1 MYCINC
7 GKKLDKDAEFCKYCG
22 TAVPPVKQITRKKET
37 TIDYEQEEEKGIKFS
52 FRNLLSFKH
61 QKSNFFKETTE
72 ALEKKEENLSK
83 PKIFL
88 NKFNPVQ
95 LAIIAFIMVYVGQAL
110 IFNRSVNYSDVIN
123 PMFGPI
129 YNLTFFAKPVAQFLI
144 NIKSKINN
152 VGLSLI
158 LFITGIIIF
167 ILANYASNKFYKKD
181 NLPLKIEIITLTL
194 IILLGTFFRLYNI
207 NEMPAGCFSD
217 EAQNGNEAIN
227 IIKGNK
233 IEGTTL
239 PVYLE
244 RDSSHNPA
252 YYIYILAVFIK
263 FFGIGPTQIRVATA
277 IFGIL
282 TIPLIYFL
290 IRNIFGARTAIFAAF
305 LFASLRWNVN
315 FSRIAFHAA
324 FAVFIMTLAIY
335 FLWRIYKNRKWSDFV
350 LFGITTALTQ
360 YTYLPARFY
369 IAILLIFFIYV
380 LIKDF
385 SFYKNN
391 LRKLTLAV
399 MVGFIVFLPLL
410 TFIVQYPKKFWTS
423 RQETLILN
431 PQKVKDFY
439 HGQYKD
445 VQDVLLNNIK
455 VTMLMFN
462 NLGDPNARHNYPQ
475 YPMLDF
481 MTGILAILGFGL
493 ALFNIH
499 KLWALISISGFFI
512 FMLGGF
518 LTIEAPQSLRT
529 ILIIPYI
536 FIFISSVI
544 NKFLQFAEQN
554 RNEKIIW
561 AFLILILLFATLE
574 NYDIYFNMQA
584 KNPKCYYEFRTDEA
598 FAAQFLKELG
608 PNWHAIM
615 MPHYHYS
622 YVCKYILADLNII
635 SRDSTGRDTSRIL
648 TTEPFE
654 PALSIPIDLS
664 KYEEKEKKKNFVYIL
679 QKEYEP
685 IVPLLKD
692 IYPQGQYLP
701 FYNKYDKNQ
710 MLFFAYK
717 ILSEDVIKIS
727 NKKLKNGLRGR
738 YYYGLNWGGGP
749 AIDRIDPFILFN
761 WTVDPLPQ
769 KFSVKWTG
777 KIKIENPGLYI
788 FKTYSNDFSDLYI
801 NGKKILEN
809 QGLKTGGWAVG
820 KIDLTAG
827 IHNIQVRYY
836 ESINFSKVELW
847 WQKPG
852 EKDPAVV
859 PYNVLFPE

>member
-7 GKKLDKDAEFCKYCG
+7 GKKLDKDAKFCKYCG
-22 TAVPPVKQITRKKET
+22 TAVPSIKETAREKESDIISAKKEKKQLKKEL
-37 TIDYEQEEEKGIKFS
+37 ISAKKLSSDFFKEIIKPLEEEK
-52 FRNLLSFKH
+52 
-61 QKSNFFKETTE
+61 
-72 ALEKKEENLSK
+72 ENLSK
-83 PKIFL
+83 PGFFL
-88 NKFNPVQ
+88 GKFNPVQ
-95 LAIIAFIMVYVGQAL
+95 LVLIAFLIVFFGQGL
-110 IFNRSVNYSDVIN
+110 IFNRSVNYSDIIN
-123 PMFGPI
+123 PMFGAI
-129 YNLTFFAKPVAQFLI
+129 NNLTFYAKPVAQFLI
-144 NIKSKINN
+144 NTKSKINN
-152 VGLSLI
+152 IGLSLI
-158 LFITGIIIF
+158 LFIVGSIIF
-167 ILANYASNKFYKKD
+167 IIADLVSNKFYKKEK
-181 NLPLKIEIITLTL
+181 LSIKIEIFAL
-194 IILLGTFFRLYNI
+194 IIFILLGSFFRLYNI

-227 IIKGNK
+227 IIKGNV
-233 IEGTTL
+233 IEGTSL

-282 TIPLIYFL
+282 TIPVIYFL
-290 IRNIFGARTAIFAAF
+290 IRSIFGARTAIFAAL

-324 FAVFIMTLAIY
+324 FAVFIITLATY
-335 FLWRIYKNRKWSDFV
+335 FLWRIYKGRKWSDFV
-350 LFGITTALTQ
+350 LFGATTALTQ
-360 YTYLPARFY
+360 YTYLPARLY
-369 IAILLIFFIYV
+369 IVILFIFFIYI

-385 SFYKNN
+385 SFYRNN
-391 LRKLTLAV
+391 LKKLTFAIL
-399 MVGFIVFLPLL
+399 VGFIVFLPLL

-431 PQKVKDFY
+431 PQKVQEFY
-439 HGQYKD
+439 HGQYKG
-445 VQDVLLNNIK
+445 VIDVLSNNIK

-475 YPMLDF
+475 YPMFDF
-481 MTGILAILGFGL
+481 VTGILAVLGFGY
-493 ALFNIH
+493 ALFNIY

-518 LTIEAPQSLRT
+518 LTIEAPQGLRT
-529 ILIIPYI
+529 ILTMPYI
-536 FIFISSVI
+536 FIFISAVI
-544 NKFLQFAEQN
+544 FKFLQFAEQKGN
-554 RNEKIIW
+554 QQFVLF
-561 AFLILILLFATLE
+561 FLILISVFATIE
-574 NYDIYFNMQA
+574 NYDIYFNKQA

-598 FAAQFLKELG
+598 LAAKFLKELG
-608 PNWHAIM
+608 PAWHAIM

-622 YVCKYILADLNII
+622 YVCKYILADLKQI

-664 KYEEKEKKKNFVYIL
+664 KYDERERNKNFVYVL

-685 IVPLLKD
+685 IVPLLRD
-692 IYPQGQYLP
+692 IYPNGEYIP

-717 ILSEDVIKIS
+717 ISKDDVIKVS
-727 NKKLKNGLRGR
+727 DKKLKNGLKAR
-738 YYYGLNWGGGP
+738 YYYGLNWEGKP
-749 AIDRIDPFILFN
+749 AIERVDPFILFN

-777 KIKIENPGLYI
+777 KIKIDKAGLYT

-809 QGLKTGGWAVG
+809 HGLKSGGWATG
-820 KIDLTAG
+820 TINLEPG
-827 IHNIQVRYY
+827 YHNIQVRYY

-847 WQKPG
+847 WLKPG
-852 EKDPAVV
+852 DKEISVV
-859 PYNVLFPE
+859 PYNILFPE

>member
-1 MYCINC
+1 MYCVNC
-7 GKKLDKDAEFCKYCG
+7 GKKLDKDAKFCKFCG
-22 TAVPPVKQITRKKET
+22 TAVPLLKDFVRVKESDLISIKKEKRIQKKDLFSLKFKAFDFFKGT
-37 TIDYEQEEEKGIKFS
+37 KHTVEEEKE
-52 FRNLLSFKH
+52 
-61 QKSNFFKETTE
+61 NF
-72 ALEKKEENLSK
+72 SK
-83 PKIFL
+83 PKFFIG
-88 NKFNPVQ
+88 KFNPIQ
-95 LAIIAFIMVYVGQAL
+95 LILIAFVFVFLGQGL
-110 IFNRSVNYSDVIN
+110 IFNRSINYGDIIN
-123 PMFGPI
+123 PMFGAI
-129 YNLTFFAKPVAQFLI
+129 NTLTFYAKPVAHFLI
-144 NIKSKINN
+144 NTKSGLNN
-152 VGLSLI
+152 LGLTVI
-158 LFITGIIIF
+158 LFVIGIIIF
-167 ILANYASNKFYKKD
+167 ILADNVSNKFFKKE
-181 NLPLKIEIITLTL
+181 NLSLKSEIIILTT
-194 IILLGTFFRLYNI
+194 IILLGSFFRLYNI
-207 NEMPAGCFSD
+207 NEIPAGCFSD

-227 IIKGNK
+227 IIKGNV
-233 IEGTTL
+233 IEGTAL

-263 FFGIGPTQIRVATA
+263 FFGIGATQIRIATA

-282 TIPLIYFL
+282 TIPVIYFL
-290 IRNIFGARTAIFAAF
+290 IRNIFGMKTAIFAAL

-324 FAVFIMTLAIY
+324 FAVLIITLATY
-335 FLWRIYKNRKWSDFV
+335 FLWRVYKSRKISDFV

-360 YTYLPARFY
+360 YTYLPARLY
-369 IAILLIFFIYV
+369 ILILFIFFTYIF
-380 LIKDF
+380 IKDF

-391 LRKLTLAV
+391 FKKLILAILI
-399 MVGFIVFLPLL
+399 GFIVFLPLL
-410 TFIVQYPKKFWTS
+410 TFIIQYPKKFWTS

-439 HGQYKD
+439 HGQYKGVKD
-445 VQDVLLNNIK
+445 ALLNNIK

-481 MTGILAILGFGL
+481 MTGILAVLGFGF
-493 ALFNIH
+493 AIFNIH

-512 FMLGGF
+512 FLLGGF
-518 LTIEAPQSLRT
+518 LTIEAPQGLRT
-529 ILIIPYI
+529 ILTTPYI
-536 FIFISSVI
+536 FIFISVAI
-544 NKFLQFAEQN
+544 FKFLQFAEQQKKQ
-554 RNEKIIW
+554 KIILI
-561 AFLILILLFATLE
+561 FLVLISLFVTLE
-574 NYDIYFNMQA
+574 NYDIYFNKQA
-584 KNPKCYYEFRTDEA
+584 TNPKCYYEFRTDEA
-598 FAAQFLKELG
+598 LAAKFLKELG

-622 YVCKYILADLNII
+622 YVCKYILSDLKII

-664 KYEEKEKKKNFVYIL
+664 KYEEKEKNKNYVYVL

-685 IVPLLKD
+685 IVSLLRD
-692 IYPQGQYLP
+692 IYPNGEYVP

-710 MLFFAYK
+710 MLFFGYK
-717 ILSEDVIKIS
+717 ILKEDVIKVS
-727 NKKLKNGLRGR
+727 NKKLKNGLKAK
-738 YYYGLNWGGGP
+738 YYYGLNWEGTP
-749 AIDRIDPFILFN
+749 AIERIDPFILFN

-777 KIKIENPGLYI
+777 KIKIDKSGKYI

-809 QGLKTGGWAVG
+809 QGLKTGGWATGVINLDVG
-820 KIDLTAG
+820 Y
-827 IHNIQVRYY
+827 HNIQVRYY

-852 EKDPAVV
+852 DNEISVV

>member
-7 GKKLDKDAEFCKYCG
+7 GKKLDKDAKFCKYCG
-22 TAVPPVKQITRKKET
+22 TAVPSVKQIIKKKEQET
-37 TIDYEQEEEKGIKFS
+37 VSTKKVTKFSIKSLLSSFSIKKFNFFNETKELIEEEKE
-52 FRNLLSFKH
+52 
-61 QKSNFFKETTE
+61 NF
-72 ALEKKEENLSK
+72 SK
-83 PKIFL
+83 PKIL
-88 NKFNPVQ
+88 LGKFNSVQ
-95 LAIIAFIMVYVGQAL
+95 LAIIAFIIVYIGQAL

-152 VGLSLI
+152 IGLSLI
-158 LFITGIIIF
+158 LFFTGIIIF
-167 ILANYASNKFYKKD
+167 ILANYAYNKFNKRESM
-181 NLPLKIEIITLTL
+181 LLKIEIIILTL

-233 IEGTTL
+233 IEGTSL

-282 TIPLIYFL
+282 TIPAIYFL
-290 IRNIFGARTAIFAAF
+290 IRNIFGVKTAIFAAL

-335 FLWRIYKNRKWSDFV
+335 FLWRIYKNRKWSDFI

-360 YTYLPARFY
+360 YTYLPARLY
-369 IAILLIFFIYV
+369 IILLIIFFIFI
-380 LIKDF
+380 LFKNL

-391 LRKLTLAV
+391 FRKLILAV
-399 MVGFIVFLPLL
+399 IVGFIVFLPLL

-431 PQKVKDFY
+431 PQKIKDFY
-439 HGQYKD
+439 HGQFKD
-445 VQDVLLNNIK
+445 VKDVLLNNIK

-481 MTGILAILGFGL
+481 MTGILAVLGFGF
-493 ALFNIH
+493 AIFNIH
-499 KLWALISISGFFI
+499 KLWALISVSGFFI

-518 LTIEAPQSLRT
+518 LTIEAPQGLRT
-529 ILIIPYI
+529 ILTQPYI
-536 FIFISSVI
+536 FIFISVVI
-544 NKFLQFAEQN
+544 YKFLQFAEQKGN
-554 RNEKIIW
+554 RKFILAI
-561 AFLILILLFATLE
+561 LILISFFATLE
-574 NYDIYFNMQA
+574 DYDIYFNKQA

-598 FAAQFLKELG
+598 LAAQFLKELG
-608 PNWHAIM
+608 KDWHAIM
-615 MPHYHYS
+615 MPHYHNS
-622 YVCKYILADLNII
+622 YVCKYILADLKTI

-664 KYEEKEKKKNFVYIL
+664 KYEEKEIKKNFVYIL

-692 IYPQGQYLP
+692 IYPNGQYLP

-717 ILSEDVIKIS
+717 ISSEDVTKVS

-738 YYYGLNWGGGP
+738 YYYGLNWEGSP

-777 KIKIENPGLYI
+777 KIKIDKPGVYI
-788 FKTYSNDFSDLYI
+788 FKTYSNDFSDLHI

-809 QGLKTGGWAVG
+809 QGLKGGGWAVG

-827 IHNIQVRYY
+827 YHNIQVRYY

-852 EKDPAVV
+852 EKELTVV